1 MRLIDEATGIIYRT
15 LEQGEV
21 LTYRGSFK
29 DCFEAQHSLVKTGEK
44 CEGWQLDSPLEA
56 PQRAIPPQGVRS
68 RVALKLEEEYQENLK
83 RYNSAQIDV
92 NALARAEQDRNAF
105 INAIKPSVDDRLAQ
119 QRKEISG
126 LQAQLHAF
134 RCDLANLEFRFSLI
148 K

>member
-21 LTYRGSFK
+21 LTYRGRFE
-29 DCFEAQHSLVKTGEK
+29 DCFEARHSLVKTGEK
-44 CEGWQLDSPLEA
+44 CEGWQFDSPLETL
-56 PQRAIPPQGVRS
+56 QKAIPPQGIKS

-119 QRKEISG
+119 QREEISG